1 MHENEQ
7 MCYYNSVQ
15 LTKKKMLELNKHKKE
30 IAPITKTVQSGF
42 SYDAWPIIV
51 ADPAEGWKAEL
62 AHWEFIPWWINDGT
76 ALLESRKKF
85 TTLNATAEKLL
96 ESKMYKSA
104 AAARR
109 CLVLSSGF
117 YEWRH
122 FKAATA
128 KKELAYPYYISVQST
143 EEEPLFYMA
152 GIWQPWT
159 DQSSGEMLH
168 SFAIVTTAANS
179 MMQQIHNTK
188 KRMPTIL
195 SNELAEEWIGPLTP
209 ERIQSI
215 AAYQYPSEKMM
226 AYPIVKDFNRGTENP
241 KEAFNYEEL
250 PSII

>member
-1 MHENEQ
+1 MSESDAEILEWKNKKTDYLVLKTNKLHETEH
-7 MCYYNSVQ
+7 MCYYNSIQ

-51 ADPAEGWKAEL
+51 ADPTEGWKAEL

-122 FKAATA
+122 FKPVGA
-128 KKELAYPYYISVQST
+128 KKEQAYPYHISVQST
-143 EEEPLFYMA
+143 EEELLFYMEIA
-152 GIWQPWT
+152 RRESSLALLQKQPLCHAN
-159 DQSSGEMLH
+159 QLRHLASS
-168 SFAIVTTAANS
+168 SFYSTA
-179 MMQQIHNTK
+179 
-188 KRMPTIL
+188 
-195 SNELAEEWIGPLTP
+195 
-209 ERIQSI
+209 
-215 AAYQYPSEKMM
+215 
-226 AYPIVKDFNRGTENP
+226 F
-241 KEAFNYEEL
+241 YECC
-250 PSII
+250 

>member
-1 MHENEQ
+1 
-7 MCYYNSVQ
+7 MCYYNSIQ

-30 IAPITKTVQSGF
+30 IAPIIKTVQSGF
-42 SYDAWPIIV
+42 SYDSWPIIV
-51 ADPAEGWKAEL
+51 ADSSEGWKAEL
-62 AHWEFIPWWINDGT
+62 AHWEFIPWWINDGA

-104 AAARR
+104 AASRR

-122 FKAATA
+122 FKPVGA
-128 KKELAYPYYISVQST
+128 KKEQAYPYHISVQST
-143 EEEPLFYMA
+143 EAESLFYMA

-168 SFAIVTTAANS
+168 SFAIVTTAANL

-195 SNELAEEWIGPLTP
+195 SKELAEEWISPITQ

-226 AYPIVKDFNRGTENP
+226 AYTIEKDFNRGAANPTEP
-241 KEAFNYEEL
+241 HIYEEL
-250 PSII
+250 PSIHV

>member
-1 MHENEQ
+1 

-42 SYDAWPIIV
+42 SYDSWPIIV

-85 TTLNATAEKLL
+85 TTLNATAEKLF

-122 FKAATA
+122 FKPVGA
-128 KKELAYPYYISVQST
+128 KKEQAYPYHIAVQST

-159 DQSSGEMLH
+159 DQSSGEILH

-195 SNELAEEWIGPLTP
+195 SKELAEEWISPITQ

-215 AAYQYPSEKMM
+215 ASYQYPSEKMI
-226 AYPIVKDFNRGTENP
+226 AYPIVKDFNRGAANP

-250 PSII
+250 PSLI